1 MPALKS
7 LDGRTTTRTSGARR
21 WKVSAESS
29 AITSSTVRIPPVNA
43 MVSPPKQRQSAFWLF
58 KKWKNGKQ
66 IYLKYQKISTL
77 NGTSLLG
84 TINMHGI
91 KFKQE
96 KQISPSNRMRYT
108 STRTCATCLRGQP
121 LFYSTAVFH
130 IMNCCP
136 ETSSSSV
143 SHVGAIGQ
151 PLFIAASTHP
161 EHHSS
166 VVSIIHLGLNT
177 VWAPH
182 THHTCISPDH
192 LNKCGGSQNWVNH
205 QCQLFREYNIIKD
218 EISTSNLGNI
228 YDYHVCL
235 YVCLCVCWIILYVSQ
250 PLIAI
255 LTVHQYATAI
265 F

>member
-1 MPALKS
+1 MPRVPRLR
-7 LDGRTTTRTSGARR
+7 LPPLEFRR
-21 WKVSAESS
+21 SMQWLAH
-29 AITSSTVRIPPVNA
+29 
-43 MVSPPKQRQSAFWLF
+43 QSKGSQLF
-58 KKWKNGKQ
+58 DFLKKWKNGKQ
-66 IYLKYQKISTL
+66 IYLKYQKLSTL

-130 IMNCCP
+130 IMNCCS

-161 EHHSS
+161 EQHSS
-166 VVSIIHLGLNT
+166 ELCRINHPSRSKHSVSTTYSSHMYLARSL
-177 VWAPH
+177 
-182 THHTCISPDH
+182 
-192 LNKCGGSQNWVNH
+192 
-205 QCQLFREYNIIKD
+205 E
-218 EISTSNLGNI
+218 
-228 YDYHVCL
+228 
-235 YVCLCVCWIILYVSQ
+235 
-250 PLIAI
+250 
-255 LTVHQYATAI
+255 
-265 F
+265 